1 MIGLLGRKIG
11 MTQLF
16 SEKGDVIPTTVIKA
30 GPCYVVQCKTVKKDG
45 YSAIQIGFEKRPR
58 ANKPETN
65 HFKKASLPPLRELR
79 EIRVE
84 DPEKY
89 KPGQE
94 LRVDIFRE
102 NDKVDVTGTS
112 KGRGFAGGVKR
123 WGWKSGPASHGSM
136 SHRRIGSVGAT
147 TFPGRVLK
155 GKHLP
160 GHYGVERV
168 TVKNLKVVRIDREN
182 GLLFVKGAVP
192 GAKGGLLFIR
202 KR

>member
-1 MIGLLGRKIG
+1 MIGLLGRKIE
-11 MTQLF
+11 MTQVF
-16 SEKGDVIPTTVIKA
+16 SEKGEVIPVTVVEA
-30 GPCYVVQCKTVKKDG
+30 GPCYVVQCKTEGKDG
-45 YSAIQIGFEKRPR
+45 YSAIQIGLELKKR
-58 ANKPETN
+58 ANKPEAG
-65 HFKKASLPPLRELR
+65 HFKKASLPPLKTVR

-84 DPEKY
+84 SPDKY

-94 LRVDIFRE
+94 LKVDIFSKD
-102 NDKVDVTGTS
+102 DKVDVVGTS

-147 TFPGRVLK
+147 TSPGRVLK

-168 TVKNLKVVRIDREN
+168 TVKNLKVVKVEPEKNLIF
-182 GLLFVKGAVP
+182 LKGAVP
-192 GAKGGLLFIR
+192 GARGGFLLIK

>member
-16 SEKGDVIPTTVIKA
+16 SEKGDVIPTTVIEA

-45 YSAIQIGFEKRPR
+45 YNAIQIGFEKKSR

-65 HFKKASLPPLRELR
+65 HFKKASLPPLKELK

-102 NDKVDVTGTS
+102 NDKVDITGTS

-147 TFPGRVLK
+147 TSPGRVLK

-160 GHYGVERV
+160 GHYGMEKV
-168 TVKNLKVVRIDREN
+168 TVKNLKVVKIDREN

-192 GAKGGLLFIR
+192 GAKGGLLLIR

>member
-16 SEKGDVIPTTVIKA
+16 SEKGDVIPTTVIEV

-45 YSAIQIGFEKRPR
+45 YSAIQIGFEKKFH

-65 HFKKASLPPLRELR
+65 HFKKASLSPLKELR

-94 LRVDIFRE
+94 LRVDIFKE
-102 NDKVDVTGTS
+102 NDKVDVIGTS

-168 TVKNLKVVRIDREN
+168 TVKNLKVVKIDTEN
-182 GLLFVKGAVP
+182 SLLFVKGAVP